1 MPKKRNYDQTI
12 KKVEG
17 ITNKVNVIMRNRLII
32 AFFLIVDGITFLLN
46 PESSLPEMA
55 RNIILIILFAA
66 FTVLVTSLLAKEKDK
81 KTIAISI
88 VILIVG
94 AIFYFYPDIISA
106 YMQLLLALFII
117 YDGLANIAKVLNL
130 SRMQKYTQTITEKND
145 KYVNRKL
152 KNKEKEERREKY
164 KTVDDN
170 INVGLEEQKEKMVT
184 PLKNL
189 VNKTSNSPVLYII
202 ANATSVIL
210 GIVLLI
216 FPDVSMM
223 VWGIIF
229 LYTGLSNFIVSV
241 RTMNLSKKIKERKF
255 KEIIFEAEKKE
266 EEQKEEKEE
275 KPEQKQA
282 KKQADK
288 AKKKSVDKPKKK
300 A

>member
-88 VILIVG
+88 AILIVG

-130 SRMQKYTQTITEKND
+130 SRMQKYTQTITEKYN

-152 KNKEKEERREKY
+152 KNKEKEERREKF

-202 ANATSVIL
+202 ANATSVVL

-266 EEQKEEKEE
+266 EKEEKLKKKQE
-275 KPEQKQA
+275 KR
-282 KKQADK
+282 QADK
-288 AKKKSVDKPKKK
+288 PEKKSVDKPKKK

>member
-152 KNKEKEERREKY
+152 KNKEKEERREKF